1 MAKASKG
8 NVQSTRR
15 LYVLTSIAQ
24 SKTEHALI
32 PTNIKAFVEV
42 ELFEGKAEK
51 KEQQHARFMR
61 D

>member
-1 MAKASKG
+1 M
-8 NVQSTRR
+8 
-15 LYVLTSIAQ
+15 LTSIAQ
-24 SKTEHALI
+24 SKTEQALI
-32 PTNIKAFVEV
+32 PAYIKAFVEV